1 MSNFLVVFRG
11 TKVWNWLVRE
21 GCWTRVLDMEGAGLL
36 RQVQSEND
44 TAESFASPIG
54 TNEQVGVGMLRI
66 DIKIYGGFPWAVA
79 S

>member
-1 MSNFLVVFRG
+1 
-11 TKVWNWLVRE
+11 
-21 GCWTRVLDMEGAGLL
+21 MEGAGLL

-66 DIKIYGGFPWAVA
+66 DIKIYGGFP
-79 S
+79 